1 MPVDLY
7 IELDDSAYHFKALN
21 RKSARSQDL
30 TLPWPKELIKLLSAS
45 SPESHK
51 FKDPSCN
58 KSREP
63 TWLEWEANKMYAGF

>member
-7 IELDDSAYHFKALN
+7 IELDDSAYHLKALN
-21 RKSARSQDL
+21 WKSAGSQVL
-30 TLPWPKELIKLLSAS
+30 TLPRPKELMRLLSAS
-45 SPESHK
+45 PPESHK

-63 TWLEWEANKMYAGF
+63 TQLEREANKMYAGF